1 MRNLFDQYSH
11 PENRLTHGLVSA
23 LGQDY
28 KLLCSFVRW
37 TTGEALPRGR
47 PSIVE
52 QRLPGEI
59 ELGEDEAERKGLP
72 DAWIYNEDGWCL
84 LIESKIT
91 ASLTNDQLVR
101 HEKTAKGRG
110 FDEIH
115 LVAVVVTKPVRALP
129 QNVVLRF
136 WSEIYEWL
144 VKQSSR
150 SIWAKHVREYMEIT
164 EGKLSEEGYLS
175 QGTLTKFSGIQF
187 REDEPYNYRE
197 AKRLINLAMAELRH
211 DKRLVRELGMNPSSP
226 GRGAIT
232 GKGGAAVWD
241 FLRIDGR
248 ADGVFTK
255 SPHLTLAI
263 EFNRVLAIVT
273 IPNSIKTSSRRNLIR
288 LGYKGFQELLEEV
301 NNDLMRRLGKV
312 QGSTPWVLVA
322 QRRYPSQRAAAI
334 IDASLEFD
342 LRTALPQA
350 KGAGGKVKIQPQW
363 LAATYEALSKKRSN
377 LQLAVGA
384 SFPYLR
390 CPATTRKEIIEHIA
404 STWLACRPL
413 LRVLLKVE

>member
-1 MRNLFDQYSH
+1 
-11 PENRLTHGLVSA
+11 
-23 LGQDY
+23 
-28 KLLCSFVRW
+28 
-37 TTGEALPRGR
+37 
-47 PSIVE
+47 
-52 QRLPGEI
+52 
-59 ELGEDEAERKGLP
+59 
-72 DAWIYNEDGWCL
+72 
-84 LIESKIT
+84 
-91 ASLTNDQLVR
+91 
-101 HEKTAKGRG
+101 
-110 FDEIH
+110 
-115 LVAVVVTKPVRALP
+115 
-129 QNVVLRF
+129 
-136 WSEIYEWL
+136 
-144 VKQSSR
+144 
-150 SIWAKHVREYMEIT
+150 MEIT

-248 ADGVFTK
+248 AGGVFTK

-263 EFNRVLAIVT
+263 EFNRVLAIVI

-322 QRRYPSQRAAAI
+322 
-334 IDASLEFD
+334 
-342 LRTALPQA
+342 
-350 KGAGGKVKIQPQW
+350 
-363 LAATYEALSKKRSN
+363 
-377 LQLAVGA
+377 
-384 SFPYLR
+384 
-390 CPATTRKEIIEHIA
+390 
-404 STWLACRPL
+404 
-413 LRVLLKVE
+413 